1 MIEQFLECTTRSWNA
16 EPLFRPENAGRSTR
30 KRSNRQCSTRGH
42 ITRPE
47 NQKLSL
53 SSGCHNFVI
62 SSPILIFFFKHYL
75 CSKRN
80 ISIWVLITY
89 HPYICPR
96 MEKTIIVYIINT
108 LLHSYVK
115 ILKNHLI
122 HVKYIFDA
130 YEIGMKCISNSLPK
144 SILSDRN
151 QASYPISIQIL
162 SNIYP
167 NRIDF
172 G

>member
-1 MIEQFLECTTRSWNA
+1 MLEAYKPN
-16 EPLFRPENAGRSTR
+16 
-30 KRSNRQCSTRGH
+30 TRGNYVTTVDMLTETRAH
-42 ITRPE
+42 I
-47 NQKLSL
+47 
-53 SSGCHNFVI
+53 
-62 SSPILIFFFKHYL
+62 
-75 CSKRN
+75 
-80 ISIWVLITY
+80 
-89 HPYICPR
+89 
-96 MEKTIIVYIINT
+96 
-108 LLHSYVK
+108 K

-144 SILSDRN
+144 SNLSDRN
-151 QASYPISIQIL
+151 QATYPISIQIL

>member
-1 MIEQFLECTTRSWNA
+1 MFQKEYFYLGFDYVS
-16 EPLFRPENAGRSTR
+16 PLYMPENGET
-30 KRSNRQCSTRGH
+30 
-42 ITRPE
+42 
-47 NQKLSL
+47 
-53 SSGCHNFVI
+53 F
-62 SSPILIFFFKHYL
+62 
-75 CSKRN
+75 
-80 ISIWVLITY
+80 
-89 HPYICPR
+89 
-96 MEKTIIVYIINT
+96 IVYIINT
-108 LLHSYVK
+108 LLHSHVK

-122 HVKYIFDA
+122 HVKYIFDE
-130 YEIGMKCISNSLPK
+130 YEIGMKCISNSLAK

>member
-1 MIEQFLECTTRSWNA
+1 
-16 EPLFRPENAGRSTR
+16 
-30 KRSNRQCSTRGH
+30 
-42 ITRPE
+42 
-47 NQKLSL
+47 
-53 SSGCHNFVI
+53 
-62 SSPILIFFFKHYL
+62 
-75 CSKRN
+75 
-80 ISIWVLITY
+80 
-89 HPYICPR
+89 

-122 HVKYIFDA
+122 HVKYIFDE

-162 SNIYP
+162 SNKKASAL
-167 NRIDF
+167 NSF
-172 G
+172 AVGL